1 MFISDE
7 MKRLL
12 LNYTDA
18 QQSKRRI
25 ESKSRIGS
33 LVLNTLLLLLLSKVQ
48 EVTTLARERDIDNNG
63 SRIFLSLCSTFN
75 QNFRSKQ
82 EEEEHNF
89 FQKLSILGKCK
100 CSSRVLR
107 QMCTKVIIIF
117 CQSSAF
123 TIGVCDVNPI
133 MKTWRQKCPI
143 YRGSCGS
150 KGKEN
155 NIKYPLQHQIAPN
168 VKKER

>member
-18 QQSKRRI
+18 QQSKRCI

-33 LVLNTLLLLLLSKVQ
+33 LLLNTRLLLLLSKVQ
-48 EVTTLARERDIDNNG
+48 EVITRERVRERERERDIDNNG

-75 QNFRSKQ
+75 QNFRSK
-82 EEEEHNF
+82 EEEEEEYNF
-89 FQKLSILGKCK
+89 IQKLSILGKCK

-107 QMCTKVIIIF
+107 HKGDHHF
-117 CQSSAF
+117 CESRGQFHQLF
-123 TIGVCDVNPI
+123 THTFWPVDIHFLFG
-133 MKTWRQKCPI
+133 
-143 YRGSCGS
+143 
-150 KGKEN
+150 
-155 NIKYPLQHQIAPN
+155 L
-168 VKKER
+168 